1 MLIEFDIEKTT
12 LGRVPV
18 GSIFTHENK
27 LWKVVNR
34 IDGQNKS
41 LVTNVGNG
49 CRESFLLASCTRV
62 CYIIEA
68 LNIQE
73 GSNESN

>member
-1 MLIEFDIEKTT
+1 MLIEFDIENTT

-49 CRESFLLASCTRV
+49 CRESILLASSAKV
-62 CYIIEA
+62 CYIIET
-68 LNIQE
+68 LDIQE
-73 GSNESN
+73 GTNGTD